1 MIGTTIDES
10 KKLLE
15 AGLGVRTADMYW
27 EPDQNCLMEV
37 YDLHS
42 AYRFNERE
50 IIEYCKRPNVTPA
63 WSLTTLLDMLPSA
76 IEMNG
81 HFFCLKI
88 GRLADD
94 VSWYISYD
102 HEGWTANIVKGLT
115 LMGCV
120 QTMIIWLIH
129 KGHIEVDK

>member
-27 EPDQNCLMEV
+27 EPDQNCLIEV

-81 HFFCLKI
+81 HFFYLKI
-88 GRLADD
+88 GRLADN